1 MKNAFNRNLGMTM
14 TTELTGLSI
23 LVTRPE
29 EAGVELTHLL
39 IEKGA
44 NALHVPVFSI
54 VPISA
59 PDYAKSLFN
68 IKPNIIIAT
77 STYAVKTAGSY
88 ISKHHKAWL
97 DKVWAIGIGPATA
110 SALHSQGWRNVSFP
124 KTYNSEGVLEMRKM
138 TYVKQQTIV
147 ILTGAHGR
155 NLLTPELI
163 SRGANLI
170 QIDSYERRPQT
181 KISPSAINL
190 LAKEHALV
198 VLTSVEAWQIME
210 RLLSTHQPLLAHAT
224 LVVASKRIAE
234 VIWQQHKHQ
243 RIIVA
248 KGANHEAIIEAIV
261 NEGR

>member
-1 MKNAFNRNLGMTM
+1 MAS
-14 TTELTGLSI
+14 ELTGLSI

-54 VPISA
+54 VPIST
-59 PDYAKSLFN
+59 PDYAKSLLN
-68 IKPNIIIAT
+68 IKPDVIIAT
-77 STYAVKTAGSY
+77 SIYAVKTAGGY

-97 DKVWAIGIGPATA
+97 NKVWAIGVGPATA
-110 SALHSQGWRNVSFP
+110 GALHTQGWQNVSFP
-124 KTYNSEGVLEMRKM
+124 KNYNSEGILEMRKM
-138 TYVKQQTIV
+138 TYVRHNTIV

-163 SRGANLI
+163 ARGAKVI

-181 KISPSAINL
+181 KINPAAINL
-190 LAKEHALV
+190 LAKGHALV
-198 VLTSVEAWQIME
+198 VLTSVEAWQIIE
-210 RLLSTHQPLLAHAT
+210 QLLLTHPGLLANAT

-234 VIWQQHKHQ
+234 VIWQRHKQQ

-248 KGANHEAIIEAIV
+248 KGASHEAIIEAIV
-261 NEGR
+261 NEGKYND